1 MLKRRLRRLLGH
13 RRALRFGFRDRT
25 RLEPPDRPRL
35 ELISPR
41 TWQNVWMR
49 SSSLV
54 VLLAVMTCGVLAVAA
69 VRAQQTSPAGAD
81 VRPPVTLQKVAD
93 GLYAAIRP
101 EPPGLFFD
109 SNCIFIVNDADV
121 IVVDTNITPSSAR
134 ASLAALMKLTNK
146 PVTAVINTHWHDDHI
161 IGNQMYR
168 DVFPSAEFIAQ
179 RTTMDDLPTTG
190 ASNRKQLVEMGPQ
203 MVMQLQMSVDQRKSM
218 TGNALTDEERTSYLS
233 DIASAKRYFAEAPT
247 MQVVMPTTLVDSSLT
262 LTRGRRK
269 IEILF
274 LGRAHTSADLVVW
287 LPAERIAIT
296 GDLVVSPIPLV
307 GSTSH
312 PLEFGATLEKLLAMK
327 PAVLIP
333 GHGPVMHDDKYVR
346 QEVAL
351 LASLKTQVEAAVGR
365 GEALAQA
372 RRSVNLEDFKRQF
385 AGSSQA
391 LGFIFDNYV
400 TSSGIAAAHRD
411 AMKRGTG
418 LFSTDRD

>member
-1 MLKRRLRRLLGH
+1 VLL
-13 RRALRFGFRDRT
+13 
-25 RLEPPDRPRL
+25 
-35 ELISPR
+35 
-41 TWQNVWMR
+41 
-49 SSSLV
+49 
-54 VLLAVMTCGVLAVAA
+54 VLLAFTTCGALRVAA
-69 VRAQQTSPAGAD
+69 A
-81 VRPPVTLQKVAD
+81 RPPQASQAASDGRPAVTLQKIAD
-93 GLYAAIRP
+93 GVYAAIRP
-101 EPPGLFFD
+101 EPPGLMFD
-109 SNCIFIVNDADV
+109 ANSIFIVNDTDV

-161 IGNQMYR
+161 IGNQVYHE
-168 DVFPSAEFIAQ
+168 VFPSAEFIAQ
-179 RTTMDDLPTTG
+179 KTTMDDLPTIG
-190 ASNRKQLVEMGPQ
+190 AANRKQLVEMGPQ
-203 MVMQLQMSVDQRKSM
+203 MVTQLQMSVEQRKSL

-247 MQVVMPTTLVDSSLT
+247 MQVVMPTKLVDTSLT
-262 LTRGRRK
+262 LTRGKRK
-269 IEILF
+269 IEVLY
-274 LGRAHTSADLVVW
+274 LGRAHTAADLVVW

-333 GHGPVMHDDKYVR
+333 GHGPVMRDDTFVR

-351 LASLKTQVEAAVGR
+351 LASLKSQVEASVAR
-365 GEALAQA
+365 GDALAQA
-372 RRSVNLEDFKRQF
+372 RKSVNLDEFKRQF

-400 TSSGIAAAHRD
+400 ASSGIAAAYRD
-411 AMKRGTG
+411 ATKRGRD
-418 LFSTDRD
+418 LFSTDRR